1 MNNKELAQKILELSG
16 GEKNI
21 TYVTHCATRLR
32 LVVKSEAEV
41 NLKAIDSLEGVL
53 KAQHSG
59 GQLQVVIGA
68 KVNKI
73 YDEFTKLGNF
83 TNDNE
88 SDMPKVK
95 KNPINAFV

>member
-41 NLKAIDSLEGVL
+41 NLKAIDSLEGV
-53 KAQHSG
+53 
-59 GQLQVVIGA
+59 
-68 KVNKI
+68 
-73 YDEFTKLGNF
+73 
-83 TNDNE
+83 
-88 SDMPKVK
+88 
-95 KNPINAFV
+95 

>member
-21 TYVTHCATRLR
+21 TLATHCATRLR

-41 NLKAIDSLEGVL
+41 NLKAIDTLEGVL

-68 KVNKI
+68 KVNKV
-73 YDEFTKLGNF
+73 YEEFVKLGDFSN
-83 TNDNE
+83 ND
-88 SDMPKVK
+88 
-95 KNPINAFV
+95 AT

>member
-53 KAQHSG
+53 KAHI
-59 GQLQVVIGA
+59 VV
-68 KVNKI
+68 VN
-73 YDEFTKLGNF
+73 YKL
-83 TNDNE
+83 
-88 SDMPKVK
+88 
-95 KNPINAFV
+95 